1 MSDENGHVMPDV
13 QDGFA
18 PSAKTIAVVQ
28 IVNAT
33 LGAMDIH
40 GSVSAGETDGPQGP
54 LVVIQFQPT
63 PQPIQ
68 IGIPKGMV
76 TDDIAGPPPQ
86 KVAADVVRDILKRM
100 VGAFHGAPPKKRPPG
115 LVLPSGPMPDLRV
128 RGD

>member
-1 MSDENGHVMPDV
+1 MSDNNGHVMPEARENN
-13 QDGFA
+13 G
-18 PSAKTIAVVQ
+18 PSAKTLAVVE
-28 IVNAT
+28 ILNAT

-40 GSVSAGETDGPQGP
+40 GSVSAGEMDGPQGP

-100 VGAFHGAPPKKRPPG
+100 VGAFHGAPPKPRSSG
-115 LVLPSGPMPDLRV
+115 LVLPNGPMPDLRV
-128 RGD
+128 RGG